1 MGSPRKQPGSSQ
13 VKRSQSAP
21 PSPLDLDHATMRRL
35 GHRVTDL
42 VADHLASLRDQ
53 PVQQSLTRRETEP
66 LVTSPAPE
74 TGRSFDELVAFL
86 EERVFPFHA
95 REPHPRFLAYIPSC
109 PTFPAVL
116 GDWIATG
123 YNFFAGVWPVAAAPN
138 AVELQVLEW
147 FRGWA
152 GMPPGTG
159 GLLTSGGSAA
169 TFAAVVAARHAIV
182 GEDATRLPRLVMYA
196 SDQAHSSAPR
206 AAWMAGISRAHVRLI
221 ASDERYR
228 MRSGALADAIR
239 RDREAGLLPFLVVG
253 TAGSTSTGAVD
264 PLNEIADLC
273 EAEGLWL
280 HVDAA
285 YAGFAN
291 LTSRGRGL
299 LDGLGRA
306 TSLTLDPHKWLFV
319 PFECGCLLA
328 RNPRALADAFRI
340 YPEYLKD
347 VESAGEA
354 INFADYGEQLT
365 RYSRALKVWLSV
377 NYFGLAAIRGAIE
390 RGMDLAAFGE
400 RLLRETPA
408 IEITSPASF
417 GIVCF
422 RACPPGMTDP
432 AALDSLNE
440 RVNSRVNREGGFLI
454 SSTRLGGV
462 FSLRFCVVGYR
473 ATEDDIRE
481 LVAAVNDAV
490 RTECAS

>member
-1 MGSPRKQPGSSQ
+1 M
-13 VKRSQSAP
+13 KRSEIAA
-21 PSPLDLDHATMRRL
+21 PSPLELDHATMREL
-35 GHRVTDL
+35 GRRVADL
-42 VADHLASLRDQ
+42 VADHLASLRTQ
-53 PVQQSLTRRETEP
+53 PVQQSVTRRAVQP
-66 LVTSPAPE
+66 IVAAGAPE
-74 TGRSFDELVAFL
+74 TGRPFEELLAFL
-86 EERVFPFHA
+86 GDEVFPYHA

-123 YNFFAGVWPVAAAPN
+123 YNFFAGVWPVAAGPN
-138 AVELQVLEW
+138 ALELQVLEW
-147 FRGWA
+147 FRSWV

-169 TFAAVVAARHAIV
+169 TLTAVVAARHAAV
-182 GEDATRLPRLVMYA
+182 GDDGTRLHRLVMYA

-206 AAWMAGISRAHVRLI
+206 AAWIAGIPREQVRLVPTD
-221 ASDERYR
+221 AHYR
-228 MRSGALADAIR
+228 MRTGALAEAIR
-239 RDREAGLLPFLVVG
+239 RDRDADLLPFLVVG

-264 PLNEIADLC
+264 PLEEIGDLC
-273 EAEGLWL
+273 EETGLWL

-285 YAGFAN
+285 YAGFAA
-291 LTSRGRGL
+291 LTPRGRNLLSGL
-299 LDGLGRA
+299 HRA

-319 PFECGCLLA
+319 PFECGCVLA

-347 VESAGEA
+347 VESVGEA

-365 RYSRALKVWLSV
+365 RYSRALKVWMSV
-377 NYFGLAAIRGAIE
+377 NYFGLAAIRSAID

-400 RLLRETPA
+400 RLLRDTPT

-422 RACPPGMTDP
+422 RARPAGMADA
-432 AALDSLNE
+432 AALDAFNE
-440 RVNSRVNREGGFLI
+440 RVNARVNQAGGFLI
-454 SSTRLGGV
+454 SSTRVGGA

-473 ATEDDIRE
+473 ATEADIRDLVSAVDDAIRQE
-481 LVAAVNDAV
+481 LAGV
-490 RTECAS
+490 